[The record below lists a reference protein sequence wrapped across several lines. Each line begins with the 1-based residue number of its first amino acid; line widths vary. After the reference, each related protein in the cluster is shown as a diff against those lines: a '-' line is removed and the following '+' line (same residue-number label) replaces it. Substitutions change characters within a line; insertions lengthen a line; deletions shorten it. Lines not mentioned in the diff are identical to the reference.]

1 MGKVQGRQL
10 TLPASLNQRVNLH
23 RGHNGFSLA
32 RQLHTQAAC
41 HRPGSCSL
49 TPFFLSQASTK
60 AAAKIQA
67 LCRTGTIRHSRLK

>member
-32 RQLHTQAAC
+32 RQLHTQAVRQ
-41 HRPGSCSL
+41 RPG
-49 TPFFLSQASTK
+49 FLLADPLFVSDLNQRRLGFKRSAGRVQLLSTVV
-60 AAAKIQA
+60 
-67 LCRTGTIRHSRLK
+67 

>member
-23 RGHNGFSLA
+23 RGHNGVSLA

-49 TPFFLSQASTK
+49 TPFLSKASTK
-60 AAAKIQA
+60 AAAQTQA